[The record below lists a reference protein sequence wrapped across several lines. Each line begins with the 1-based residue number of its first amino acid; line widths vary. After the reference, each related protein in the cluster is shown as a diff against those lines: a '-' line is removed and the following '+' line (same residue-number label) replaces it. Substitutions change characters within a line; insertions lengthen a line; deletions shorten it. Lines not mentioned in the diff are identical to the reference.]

1 MTIVRKPRSTSQTTT
16 RPRFAVAIDQ
26 RTGFKHKQKEM
37 MFEPGT
43 NYYVHRKESDG
54 PRNLV
59 SDQLNYPSAKL
70 NRPERIA
77 LRHPS
82 PDVPLFLGVV
92 ISADQLGLPSH
103 ASTFYSSTVWPS
115 IGVGICVAPPSVG
128 AQISAGRALNFS
140 NPLNSQYY
148 VIIFQ
153 GI

>member
-1 MTIVRKPRSTSQTTT
+1 MTIVRKPRSTSQATT

-59 SDQLNYPSAKL
+59 SDQLNYPSPKL
-70 NRPERIA
+70 GRPERIA

-115 IGVGICVAPPSVG
+115 LGVGVCVLPSVG
-128 AQISAGRALNFS
+128 TGVCVGSLDFS
-140 NPLNSQYY
+140 VATNSQYY

>member
-1 MTIVRKPRSTSQTTT
+1 MTIVRKPRSTNQSASA

-43 NYYVHRKESDG
+43 GYYVHRRESDG

-59 SDQLNYPSAKL
+59 SDQLNYPSPKL
-70 NRPERIA
+70 GRPERIA

-103 ASTFYSSTVWPS
+103 SSTFYSSTVWPS
-115 IGVGICVAPPSVG
+115 LGVGVCVAPSVG
-128 AQISAGRALNFS
+128 TGVCVGSLDFS
-140 NPLNSQYY
+140 VGTNSQYY

>member
-1 MTIVRKPRSTSQTTT
+1 MTIVRKPRSTSQSVTT

-59 SDQLNYPSAKL
+59 SDQLNYPSAKM

-115 IGVGICVAPPSVG
+115 IGTNV
-128 AQISAGRALNFS
+128 SAGSSVATGTCVGGLNFS
-140 NPLNSQYY
+140 LAANSQYY

-153 GI
+153 GL